1 MDYNKPMAVQTSTAR
16 TSAAD
21 LQRSMEHPSE
31 DFIRR
36 YAFEVFGD
44 RSRTG
49 DWLGSEIPALGNAT
63 PESLLKSTVDDDL
76 RRVLTVLVQI
86 DYGVVS

>member
-1 MDYNKPMAVQTSTAR
+1 
-16 TSAAD
+16 
-21 LQRSMEHPSE
+21 MEHPSE

-44 RSRTG
+44 QKRTE
-49 DWLGSEIPALGNAT
+49 DWLRSQIPTLGNAT
-63 PESLLKSTVDDDL
+63 PESLLKSNVDDNL
-76 RRVLTVLVQI
+76 RRVLSVLVQI